1 MSKKLIKGENDR
13 EDGCALV
20 MNLWY
25 WKFGFDKAGSRD
37 RRRGQPEKQRPKI
50 AEDGVGSK

>member
-25 WKFGFDKAGSRD
+25 WKLGFDKAGSRD